1 MQYRKKKS
9 KYIHKDFK
17 GNKKLPPV
25 SQLMV
30 VKKFLIQIE
39 CSHVHI

>member
-17 GNKKLPPV
+17 GNKKLSLV
-25 SQLMV
+25 SQLV
-30 VKKFLIQIE
+30 IAK
-39 CSHVHI
+39 